1 MVYTIKST
9 KMKVQKKKKKK
20 KKKPM
25 ESYIDCKMLI
35 ANGSFIPGNHYRLS
49 THCKNL

>member
-9 KMKVQKKKKKK
+9 KMKVQKK